1 MEPETVR
8 WTCPSPAG
16 EGAERILLAHGEGG
30 RLTRRL
36 LRERIFP
43 RLGFGPASAFPDAAR
58 LAVASREIAFCT
70 DAYTV
75 TPLFFPGG
83 DIGSLA
89 VHGTANDLAVAGARP
104 RWLSLSLIVEE
115 GLALEDLD
123 RVLESAARAAREV
136 GASIVTGDTKVA
148 PQGSVDKLFVTTTG
162 IGEILPPAPAGPES
176 LETGDLLICS
186 GPIGRHGVA
195 ILCSR
200 EGIALAPPPQSDMA
214 DLWPAVEAMR
224 NAGVEVR
231 AMRDATRG
239 GIAAVLH
246 EWSGAC
252 ERTVV
257 VREPDLPLTADV
269 RGACELLGLDPV
281 FLACEGVML
290 VGVRPG
296 DAPRALEAL
305 RSTDVASRAAV
316 VGRVEER
323 GVAPVVLEGGLGN
336 RRPLDEPV
344 LPSMP
349 RIC

>member
-1 MEPETVR
+1 M
-8 WTCPSPAG
+8 
-16 EGAERILLAHGEGG
+16 LLAHGEGG

-36 LRERIFP
+36 LCERILP
-43 RLGFGPASAFPDAAR
+43 RLGLGLASEFPDAAA
-58 LAVASREIAFCT
+58 LSVASRQIAFCT
-70 DAYTV
+70 DAFTV

-104 RWLSLSLIVEE
+104 RWLSLSLILEE
-115 GLALEDLD
+115 GLPLADLD
-123 RVLESAARAAREV
+123 RVLAGAARAASEV

-148 PQGSVDKLFVTTTG
+148 PQGAVDKLFATTAG
-162 IGEILPPAPAGPES
+162 IGEFLAPPPLGPAA
-176 LETGDLLICS
+176 LEPGDLLIAS

-200 EGIALAPPPQSDMA
+200 EGIAFDPPPRSDMA
-214 DLWPAVEAMR
+214 SLWPAVEAMR
-224 NAGVEVR
+224 GAGVQVR

-239 GIAAVLH
+239 GLAGVLH
-246 EWSGAC
+246 EWSGASGA
-252 ERTVV
+252 TLV
-257 VREPDLPLTADV
+257 VREPDIPLTSDV

-281 FLACEGVML
+281 FLACEGAML
-290 VGVRPG
+290 IGVPPG
-296 DAPRALEAL
+296 DAPRAIEAL
-305 RSTDVASRAAV
+305 RSTEVAARAAI
-316 VGRVEER
+316 VGRVERR

-336 RRPLDEPV
+336 RRPLDEPT